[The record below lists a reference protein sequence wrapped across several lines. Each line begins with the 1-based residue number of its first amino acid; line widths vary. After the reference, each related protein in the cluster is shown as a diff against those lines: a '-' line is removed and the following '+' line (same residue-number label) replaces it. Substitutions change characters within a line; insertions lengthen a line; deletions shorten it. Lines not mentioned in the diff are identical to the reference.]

1 MTPTF
6 TSCADA
12 ACVMA
17 MAAATAVAATAAII
31 RLDIKNPP
39 RFPEISVDFSGQRAE
54 CDSRAKAGNGAS
66 EVRPRRCGSSSR
78 KAGALLL
85 RSLIGGLFHNGLD
98 SDRDRRHRCPRPG
111 RCRADAG
118 RLGA

>member
-17 MAAATAVAATAAII
+17 NAAATAVAATAAIV

-39 RFPEISVDFSGQRAE
+39 RFPEISVDFSVRRKPEMAQAKSGCDGAGLRRATP
-54 CDSRAKAGNGAS
+54 AHY
-66 EVRPRRCGSSSR
+66 SSYTATRIQEDISMTAWTR
-78 KAGALLL
+78 
-85 RSLIGGLFHNGLD
+85 IGI
-98 SDRDRRHRCPRPG
+98 
-111 RCRADAG
+111 AAI
-118 RLGA
+118 